1 MAEFVAMSR
10 VPTRPLSYENVDMA
24 VPKELIIDYTNAN
37 IYVKDTNGIVHDI
50 TGSIATEIS
59 NQIKQDPSII
69 IDSIKIPITDPDS
82 GEITQIAID
91 QALIRTITR
100 VTNLE
105 SSIEQ
110 LTPDVNTLKS
120 TVEEHSN
127 DINNIKTN
135 LSTVTQNLEETDKT
149 VTALKNAMVKNDE
162 SGNPIVEV
170 NPTDIKTDE
179 SHQFVT
185 QEQLGKIDQIDNK
198 VEVSYKKVTVPISSW
213 TGEAA
218 PYSASIVAAW
228 ATATMNPP
236 IMDLICSS
244 YYETAKKEIEG
255 YQIYRAATSDGS
267 ITLYNNEKPEVDLT
281 LLFELKIPVV
291 PIS

>member
-1 MAEFVAMSR
+1 MAEFVAKSR
-10 VPTRPLSYENVDMA
+10 VPTRPLSYENIDMA

-37 IYVKDTNGIVHDI
+37 IYVKDINGIVHDI

-82 GEITQIAID
+82 GESTQVAID
-91 QALIRTITR
+91 QALIQTITR

-105 SSIEQ
+105 SSVDL

-120 TVEEHSN
+120 TVQEHDK
-127 DINNIKTN
+127 DIDTLKTD
-135 LSTVTQNLEETDKT
+135 LSAVTQNLAETDKT
-149 VTALKNAMVKNDE
+149 VTAIKNAMVKDDE
-162 SGNPIVEV
+162 SGNLIIEV
-170 NPTDIKTDE
+170 DPTDIKTDDT
-179 SHQFVT
+179 HQFVT

-198 VEVSYKKVTVPISSW
+198 VEVSYKKVIVPLSSW

-218 PYSASIVAAW
+218 PYSATIVAAW

-281 LLFELKIPVV
+281 LLFELKT
-291 PIS
+291 PIVSIS